1 MANSPTEKVQYLTSG
16 SKKASAMPAQIAV
29 SDGESGAESAVTGQV
44 LRSSRQFLPHN
55 AGKYLARHL
64 LPPANDTAS
73 APRLSCF
80 GVMPEQAGG
89 RLR

>member
-1 MANSPTEKVQYLTSG
+1 
-16 SKKASAMPAQIAV
+16 MPAQIAV
-29 SDGESGAESAVTGQV
+29 THGESRAESAVTGQV
-44 LRSSRQFLPHN
+44 LRISRQFLPHE

-64 LPPANDTAS
+64 LPSATDTAS

>member
-1 MANSPTEKVQYLTSG
+1 MANSPAEKVQYLTSG
-16 SKKASAMPAQIAV
+16 GSEASAMPAQIAV
-29 SDGESGAESAVTGQV
+29 SAGESRAESAVTGQV
-44 LRSSRQFLPHN
+44 LRSSRQFLPHE

-64 LPPANDTAS
+64 LPSATDTAS

>member
-1 MANSPTEKVQYLTSG
+1 MANSPAEKVQYLTSG
-16 SKKASAMPAQIAV
+16 SWEASAMPAQIAV
-29 SDGESGAESAVTGQV
+29 THGESRAESAVTGQV

-55 AGKYLARHL
+55 ARKYLARHL
-64 LPPANDTAS
+64 LPPEFDTAS
-73 APRLSCF
+73 ALRLSCF

>member
-1 MANSPTEKVQYLTSG
+1 MANSPAEKVQYLTSG
-16 SKKASAMPAQIAV
+16 SREASAMPAQIAV
-29 SDGESGAESAVTGQV
+29 SAGESRAESAVTGQV

-64 LPPANDTAS
+64 LPPAIDTAS

>member
-1 MANSPTEKVQYLTSG
+1 MANSPAEKVQYLTSG

-64 LPPANDTAS
+64 LPPATDTVS

-80 GVMPEQAGG
+80 GAMPGQAGG